1 MWLYIFA
8 LLLTFTIFGML
19 KYNEAMDG
27 DKKYVITIGRQYG
40 SGGREIGR
48 MVANALG
55 IRYYDKELLTEAA
68 KSSGVNQELFE
79 AADERTP
86 SFFSNLWSF
95 NLGFNSG
102 AYLLGNTPLSDD
114 SIYSAQCSVMRQ
126 LAEKSSCVIV
136 GRSADYVLRAN
147 PRLISV
153 FIHASIES
161 RAERIMKRKDCETI
175 DAAKSLAT
183 KKDKLRSSYYNFYT
197 DKTWGDAASYDLSID
212 SSKLSSEDVCKVIVD
227 YVHLRLKQ

>member
-1 MWLYIFA
+1 M
-8 LLLTFTIFGML
+8 
-19 KYNEAMDG
+19 EG
-27 DKKYVITIGRQYG
+27 DAKKYVITIGRQYG

-48 MVANALG
+48 MLADELG

-114 SIYSAQCSVMRQ
+114 SIYSAQCAVMKQ

-136 GRSADYVLRAN
+136 GRSADYVLRTH
-147 PRLISV
+147 PRLVSI
-153 FIHASIES
+153 FIHASLDA
-161 RAERIMKRKDCETI
+161 RVARIMRRNDCDTV
-175 DAAKSLAT
+175 DAAKSLAA

-212 SSKLSSEDVCKVIVD
+212 SSKLSSQEVCKVIVD
-227 YVHLRLKQ
+227 YV

>member
-1 MWLYIFA
+1 M
-8 LLLTFTIFGML
+8 
-19 KYNEAMDG
+19 NEES
-27 DKKYVITIGRQYG
+27 KYVITIGRQYG

-55 IRYYDKELLTEAA
+55 IKYYDKELLTEAA
-68 KSSGVNQELFE
+68 RSSGVCQEMFE
-79 AADERTP
+79 AVDERTP

-95 NLGFNSG
+95 NLGFNTG

-114 SIYSAQCSVMRQ
+114 RIYTAQCAVMRE

-136 GRSADYVLRAN
+136 GRSADYVLRNN
-147 PRLISV
+147 PRLVSV
-153 FIHASIES
+153 FIHASLEA
-161 RAERIMKRKDCETI
+161 RVKRIMGRGDCDTE
-175 DAAKSLAT
+175 DAARSLAA

-212 SSKLSSEDVCKVIVD
+212 SSKLTSEEVCKMIVD
-227 YVHLRLKQ
+227 YVHLRLK

>member
-1 MWLYIFA
+1 M
-8 LLLTFTIFGML
+8 
-19 KYNEAMDG
+19 EE
-27 DKKYVITIGRQYG
+27 KYVITIGRQYG

-48 MVANALG
+48 MLADALG
-55 IRYYDKELLTEAA
+55 IKYYDKELLTEAA
-68 KSSGVNQELFE
+68 KSSRVNQELFE

-114 SIYSAQCSVMRQ
+114 SIYAAQCNVMKE
-126 LAEKSSCVIV
+126 LAERSSCVIV
-136 GRSADYVLRAN
+136 GRSADYVLRN
-147 PRLISV
+147 HPRLISI
-153 FIHASIES
+153 FIHASIEAKV
-161 RAERIMKRKDCETI
+161 RRIMGRNDCKTENEAKAL
-175 DAAKSLAT
+175 AA

-212 SSKLSSEDVCKVIVD
+212 SSKLTSQQVCKIIID
-227 YVHLRLKQ
+227 YVNMRLGK